1 MANEKADAIYE
12 KKCLELEQQYQLQEK
27 DLQLIIDK
35 TKNEIQEQEEQ
46 LKSLKQT
53 RAAAIEAAKR
63 EKEIQKSKDD
73 YCFILPIEEANDV
86 EILRGVTKRIS
97 KPRAIGMCI

>member
-12 KKCLELEQQYQLQEK
+12 KKCLELEQRYQLQEK
-27 DLQLIIDK
+27 NLRLIIDK

-53 RAAAIEAAKR
+53 RAAAIEATKR
-63 EKEIQKSKDD
+63 EKEIQDNKED
-73 YCFILPIEEANDV
+73 YCLTLPIEYSNDV
-86 EILRGVTKRIS
+86 KILRGVAKQIA
-97 KPRAIGMCI
+97 KPRSILMAI